1 MTENLYNTNP
11 FENEPDNNVVEG
23 SSVDYTPDE
32 YYQENY
38 GQQTSAQQTASAEQ
52 YAQYGEDFYSNP
64 QNYAE
69 PVNSTEETVNA
80 NPYTSS
86 YSQNPYTSNQH
97 NSTDYNSNPYTSN
110 PYTSNP
116 YSAPVQP
123 KPVKQK
129 KKKEKKPVTTKT
141 LAAVLVI
148 GILCSTVLG
157 AVGGFA
163 ITNIVNKNKTITTG
177 GLTINKSD
185 GESVS
190 HQGAGAALSTSEI
203 VEKAAD
209 TVVEITT
216 EAVVT
221 GSFSQQYIQEG
232 AGSGVIISTDGYII
246 TNYHVIEGASQISV
260 TMRNQT
266 EQTSAR
272 LIGAYEE
279 GDLALIKIDTDTEL
293 KAATFGD
300 SDKLNVGDYA
310 VAIGNPLG
318 QLGGTVTDGI
328 ISALD
333 REVTIDGE
341 TMNLL
346 QTNAEISPGNSGGG
360 LFNGSGE
367 LIGVVNAKSSTE
379 AAEGLGFAIPVNDV
393 QDVLADLKEY
403 GYVTGQVYLGMSLI
417 DISSTAEAWMYGVT
431 QSGVYVASVDN
442 GSNAAEAG
450 FYGGDIIVEVNG
462 TEVTTTAEVDAII
475 DKLSVGD
482 EVTFKVNRNG
492 QNGTLKMKLQEY
504 TRSTTIQNNQQQ
516 QQQQEQYG
524 GGSIWD
530 IFGY

>member
-1 MTENLYNTNP
+1 MTDNLYNSNP
-11 FENEPDNNVVEG
+11 FENNSENAAVSNVSENVVEE

-32 YYQENY
+32 YYQETY
-38 GQQTSAQQTASAEQ
+38 GQQAASAEQ
-52 YAQYGEDFYSNP
+52 YAKYGEDFYTNP
-64 QNYAE
+64 ESYAE
-69 PVNSTEETVNA
+69 PVHKTEEPVNT

-86 YSQNPYTSNQH
+86 YSQNPYTSNQY
-97 NSTDYNSNPYTSN
+97 SSNPYTSN
-110 PYTSNP
+110 PYTSTP
-116 YSAPVQP
+116 YSSPVQP
-123 KPVKQK
+123 KPVKEK
-129 KKKEKKPVTTKT
+129 KKREKKPITIKT

-148 GILCSTVLG
+148 SILCSTVLG

-163 ITNIVNKNKTITTG
+163 ITKIVNSSKTITSG
-177 GLTINKSD
+177 GLTITKSD
-185 GESVS
+185 SDSAS
-190 HQGAGAALSTSEI
+190 HQGAGAALTTSEI

-209 TVVEITT
+209 SVVEITT

-246 TNYHVIEGASQISV
+246 TNYHVIEDASQISV
-260 TMRNQT
+260 TLRNQS

-293 KAATFGD
+293 KAATFGN
-300 SDKLNVGDYA
+300 SDNLNVGDYA

-367 LIGVVNAKSSTE
+367 LIGIVNAKSSTE
-379 AAEGLGFAIPVNDV
+379 AAEGLGFAIPINDV

-431 QSGVYVASVDN
+431 QSGIYVASVDN

-450 FYGGDIIVEVNG
+450 FYGGDIILEVNG
-462 TEVTTTAEVDAII
+462 TEVTSTAEVDAII

-482 EVTFKVNRNG
+482 EVSFKVSRNG
-492 QNGTLKMKLQEY
+492 QTGTLKMKLQEY
-504 TRSTTIQNNQQQ
+504 TRSTTTANNQQQ
-516 QQQQEQYG
+516 QQQQEEY

>member
-11 FENEPDNNVVEG
+11 FEGNGNEAENNVTQE
-23 SSVDYTPDE
+23 SQSDYTPDE

-38 GQQTSAQQTASAEQ
+38 GQQTASAEQ
-52 YAQYGEDFYSNP
+52 YAKYGEDFYSNP
-64 QNYAE
+64 ESYSE
-69 PVNSTEETVNA
+69 PVHKSEEAVNK

-86 YSQNPYTSNQH
+86 YSQNPYTSNQ
-97 NSTDYNSNPYTSN
+97 YNSNPYASN
-110 PYTSNP
+110 PYNSNP
-116 YSAPVQP
+116 YSAPVQK
-123 KPVKQK
+123 KPVRE
-129 KKKEKKPVTTKT
+129 KKEKKPVTTKT

-148 GILCSTVLG
+148 SILCSTILG

-163 ITNIVNKNKTITTG
+163 ITNFVNKNKTITTG
-177 GLTINKSD
+177 GLTIQKSE
-185 GESVS
+185 GESAS
-190 HQGAGAALSTSEI
+190 HQGAGASLSTSEI

-209 TVVEITT
+209 SVVEITT

-221 GSFSQQYIQEG
+221 GTFSQQYIQEG

-293 KAATFGD
+293 KAATFGN

-360 LFNGSGE
+360 LFNGAGE

-417 DISSTAEAWMYGVT
+417 DISSTAEAWMYGVS

-450 FYGGDIIVEVNG
+450 FYGGDIITEVNG
-462 TEVTTTAEVDAII
+462 TEVKTTAEVDAII

-482 EVTFKVNRNG
+482 EVTFKVSRNG
-492 QNGTLKMKLQEY
+492 QKGTLKMKLQEY

-516 QQQQEQYG
+516 QQQEQYG